1 MRIEVNIVEH
11 LGSVSTYE
19 AIQTVKELDDYMGDW
34 DFTIGMFEYFLGEY
48 RKLVEEAIA
57 NGDEVPQY
65 EGVTH
70 PLTTTSE
77 ET

>member
-11 LGSVSTYE
+11 LASVSTYE

-34 DFTIGMFEYFLGEY
+34 EFTMGMFEYFLGEY

-57 NGDEVPQY
+57 DGDEVPRY
-65 EGVTH
+65 EGVN
-70 PLTTTSE
+70 PQPATTSE